1 MRHRILLVGGT
12 AVERGRLEGS
22 LRNIGVSAM
31 PAADVP
37 SAALL
42 CRQFGPTAVLLLDEP
57 ELAAGRA
64 HIGLLQSHPATS
76 TTPLLLLEPR
86 RLLSAMGLLH
96 TAVALVPHNVGG
108 VDLVAILDAVFGEDP
123 RDVRRRY
130 AWHRRGPATVRR
142 LGDHLR
148 LRQGTGTIAV
158 GRHGHADALLR
169 FAQGRLMDAV
179 ADGLRGAE
187 AVKALLGDPTEDPW
201 AIAFAE
207 GDAVPA
213 LPTFASTMATDALAA
228 HDGIPDDGIPADI
241 ALDEGPAAPLPA
253 DVAAD
258 THADMVEVALDDVVD
273 DHAVVVGSLGLPPLP
288 THHEAPTRLT
298 ILLVDDDPALVTLY
312 GRTFSHVGH
321 TVHTAA
327 DGEEGYERARA
338 LRPDVIV
345 SDIAMPK
352 KNGWDLLA
360 AVRADPRLAETPFL
374 LLSCHGDFLRGLSRV
389 SAGADDYIEKGI
401 RAGALK
407 ERLEAAVASRAHLTT
422 WTDTPPPS
430 FRERL
435 GSIGLVALLTM
446 LGRTRADGEVFID
459 DGWTKLRLWLVGGTL
474 VHCLV
479 VEADGTSYPGP
490 EAIVAALGL
499 PEADVEWRAGEAPPG
514 PTTMALSPAAALEE
528 AARTLEE
535 RRLMGVEAALA
546 RNQALRF
553 REGPTTLF
561 LLVADEERA
570 RLVRRL
576 AAGEAPRDLL
586 LKGDADP
593 LLLEWLVQ
601 DVLAKGVATLG
612 S

>member
-57 ELAAGRA
+57 ELSAGRA
-64 HIGLLQSHPATS
+64 HIGLLLSHPATS

-86 RLLSAMGLLH
+86 RLTSAMTLLH
-96 TAVALVPHNVGG
+96 TAVALVPHGVGG

-123 RDVRRRY
+123 RDIRRRHT
-130 AWHRRGPATVRR
+130 WHRRGPATLRR

-148 LRQGTGTIAV
+148 LRQGTGTIAI
-158 GRHGHADALLR
+158 GRHGHDDARLR
-169 FAQGRLMDAV
+169 FAQGRLMDAIG
-179 ADGLRGAE
+179 DGQRGAD
-187 AVKALLGDPTEDPW
+187 AVKALLGDPTDDPW
-201 AIAFAE
+201 AFAFAE
-207 GDAVPA
+207 GDAVPT
-213 LPTFASTMATDALAA
+213 LTTFANTAA
-228 HDGIPDDGIPADI
+228 AEIPADI
-241 ALDEGPAAPLPA
+241 PLDEPAADGLPA
-253 DVAAD
+253 DEPAHD
-258 THADMVEVALDDVVD
+258 DSDGMVEIALDDVVD
-273 DHAVVVGSLGLPPLP
+273 DQVVVGTLGLPPLP
-288 THHEAPTRLT
+288 AHHSAPARLS

-312 GRTFSHVGH
+312 GRTFAHVGH
-321 TVHTAA
+321 TVHTAS
-327 DGEEGYERARA
+327 DGEEGFEKARA

-360 AVRADPRLAETPFL
+360 AVRNDPRLAETPFL

-407 ERLEAAVASRAHLTT
+407 ERLEAAVASRARLTT
-422 WTDTPPPS
+422 WTDSPPPS

-435 GSIGLVALLTM
+435 GGLGLVALLTT
-446 LGRTRADGEVFID
+446 LERTRADGEVYVD
-459 DGWTKLRLWLVGGTL
+459 DGWTKLRLWLVGGIL

-479 VEADGTSYPGP
+479 VEADGTSFPGP
-490 EAIVAALGL
+490 EAVIAALGL
-499 PEADVEWRAGEAPPG
+499 PEADVEWRAGEPPPG
-514 PTTMALSPAAALEE
+514 PPRMSLAPSRALED
-528 AARTLEE
+528 AARTLKE

-561 LLVADEERA
+561 LLVADEERS
-570 RLVRRL
+570 RLVRRM

-586 LKGDADP
+586 LKGDVDP

-601 DVLAKGVATLG
+601 DVLAKGVASLA
-612 S
+612 